1 MSAIAQIDWPSLKTA
16 YGTAIDA
23 PRHLRTLM
31 TGSSQEQSASLNYLW
46 NNMWHQGSRFAAS
59 PFVVPFLF
67 EALEKAEGGQARFI
81 NLILAIAVGL
91 DESFL
96 PRGYTFDE
104 EAAHLVK
111 GEWGHLFFSEAE
123 KDSYLTVRKQAHA
136 LTRFIGP
143 CFDGECRLSAAF
155 ALAHF
160 AETVGA
166 SRVDVRAALE
176 SESEPIQ
183 ITNLLLCL
191 GLLERHASNDRRL
204 SFIEAHVTNSSR
216 TVQLAAS
223 IALATVS
230 ESSLCSAG
238 LQILLAAL
246 SDAWVLDVPQRRWNW
261 WNEGDLLGYAA
272 KACTLVGYEEQ
283 VLEALCNALL
293 KAPRST
299 FALQYSLLGMVFPG
313 EKPLSGRDPKDFT
326 PSQLRAVKALIDS
339 RRWTSWMIDEYFLP
353 TGLTGR
359 SFSKALQSFL
369 ARFGAKADEKDGLS
383 RSGNVS
389 SWDHEHGI

>member
-1 MSAIAQIDWPSLKTA
+1 MSAIDQIDWPSLKTA

-23 PRHLRTLM
+23 PRHVRALIS
-31 TGSSQEQSASLNYLW
+31 GSSQEQDVALNYLW
-46 NNMWHQGSRFAAS
+46 NHMWHQGSRYTAS

-67 EALEKAEGGQARFI
+67 EALEQAERDQARFI

-96 PRGYTFDE
+96 PKGYIFAV
-104 EAAHLVK
+104 EAAQLASE
-111 GEWGHLFFSEAE
+111 GWGNLFRCEAE
-123 KDSYLTVRKQAHA
+123 KESYLAVSKQADA
-136 LTRFIGP
+136 LTAFVGSH
-143 CFDGECRLSAAF
+143 FDAECRLSAGF

-160 AETVGA
+160 AETLGT
-166 SRVDVRAALE
+166 SRTDVRAALE
-176 SESEPIQ
+176 SERDPIQ

-204 SFIEAHVTNSSR
+204 SLIEAHLSNRSR
-216 TVQLAAS
+216 TVQLAAA

-230 ESSLCSAG
+230 ESSLCSTG

-246 SDAWVLDVPQRRWNW
+246 SDAWVLDIPQRRWNW

-272 KACTLVGYEEQ
+272 KACTLVGHEEQ
-283 VLEALCNALL
+283 VLEALGNALL

-299 FALQYSLLGMVFPG
+299 FALQYSLLGIAFPD
-313 EKPLSGRDPKDFT
+313 EKPPSGRDPKDFT
-326 PSQLRAVKALIDS
+326 PSQQRAVKALIDS

-359 SFSKALQSFL
+359 PFFKALQSFL
-369 ARFGAKADEKDGLS
+369 AWFGAKIDDKDGLR

-389 SWDHEHGI
+389 SWNHEQGI